1 MVSSSIFIYE
11 ILLFYTRILKY
22 LLDLKYKTAVL
33 LLRYRYLKCEM
44 QLVTVLYGSKYQFE
58 TDCARDQTTSK
69 FSRIS
74 ERKNVISQTRIWPQD
89 REMNTLVLTKGA
101 RISEMYSQF
110 FVKIQD
116 TDILI

>member
-1 MVSSSIFIYE
+1 MVLNTS
-11 ILLFYTRILKY
+11 LKQI
-22 LLDLKYKTAVL
+22 V
-33 LLRYRYLKCEM
+33 
-44 QLVTVLYGSKYQFE
+44 YQFE
-58 TDCARDQTTSK
+58 TDCARDETTSK

-74 ERKNVISQTRIWPQD
+74 ERKNVISQTRIWPRD

-116 TDILI
+116 TDTLI